1 MPYFATSRRSD
12 YGQMK
17 DAFHMEQRFNYLKLA
32 HGAYE
37 ATLGVEKYLHE
48 CGPRRVLV
56 AYGETTSFANE
67 RMRVLH

>member
-17 DAFHMEQRFNYLKLA
+17 AAFHIEQRFNYLKLA

-37 ATLGVEKYLHE
+37 DTLGVEKSLHE
-48 CGPRRVLV
+48 WGPRRVV
-56 AYGETTSFANE
+56 DAYSETTSFANE
-67 RMRVLH
+67 RMRILH

>member
-1 MPYFATSRRSD
+1 
-12 YGQMK
+12 
-17 DAFHMEQRFNYLKLA
+17 MEQRFNYLKLA

-67 RMRVLH
+67 RMRILH